1 MEQDPAYPNKP
12 IKQDWFIFIKLF
24 GQDAV
29 HKKFGDEK
37 IDMKQRSEAYGD
49 AFEKIT
55 SAQ

>member
-1 MEQDPAYPNKP
+1 MEQDLAYPNKP